1 MAEAIFPDISEELP
15 TQESET
21 IGRSPEFI
29 FNENGRFGEFQL
41 TDGKLNERMGAKAV
55 KQWFELMLRQ
65 QPGMIPIYRMQGSI
79 KPGVDRSLLGRKVSP
94 GFIYA
99 EVQRNVE
106 DTATFCPVVRSVD
119 SFEFTRLRHGLE
131 VRFSARLHNGE
142 TVEVSSL
149 IESG

>member
-41 TDGKLNERMGAKAV
+41 TDGKLNERTGAKAV

-106 DTATFCPVVRSVD
+106 DTATFCPAVRSVD
-119 SFEFTRLRHGLE
+119 SFEFTRLRRGLE
-131 VRFSARLHNGE
+131 VRFSARLYSGE
-142 TVEVSSL
+142 TVEVSS
-149 IESG
+149 IIDSE

>member
-41 TDGKLNERMGAKAV
+41 TDGKLNERTGAKAV

-79 KPGVDRSLLGRKVSP
+79 KPGVDRSLLGKKVSP

-99 EVQRNVE
+99 EIQRNVE
-106 DTATFCPVVRSVD
+106 ETATFCPAVRSVD
-119 SFEFTRLRHGLE
+119 SFEFARLRHGLE
-131 VRFSARLHNGE
+131 VYFTARLHNGE
-142 TVEVSSL
+142 SVEVRTN
-149 IESG
+149 IGSG